1 MINKKIFFK
10 GYKSILAH
18 DSPAIA
24 LGCCF
29 IAIGALLKNL
39 GFNIQESIFSTML
52 TYALPGSLVMAESL
66 LVGAS
71 LLNIFLAVWFVNA
84 RLYPMA
90 VSLFPLMMHK
100 NQPKWKYYFSCH
112 FIAVSAWLIMK
123 NNYKSIPKEQRIDY
137 WIGIGSATWSVA
149 VLGTFIGFH
158 FSDLGNVFSQI
169 INGAFNSSALFGGF
183 IGVLIVGFT
192 RAAFSNEAGV
202 GSASIAHSAAKTK
215 EPVSEGMVA
224 LLEPFIDTVVI
235 CTMTA
240 IVIIIT
246 GNHTVGGLSGSEL
259 TTQAFGSIYKGFEY
273 ILAIAILLFAFS
285 TMISWSYYG
294 LKSWTF
300 LFGKSKFSDISY
312 KSIFL

>member
-1 MINKKIFFK
+1 MINRKFFFK

-100 NQPKWKYYFSCH
+100 DQPKWKYYFSCH

-123 NNYKSIPKEQRIDY
+123 SNYKSIPKKHRIDY
-137 WIGIGSATWSVA
+137 WIGIGSATWSIA
-149 VLGTFIGFH
+149 VIGTVIGF
-158 FSDLGNVFSQI
+158 FSSEFLNKDLMMGLAILNPIYFLCMMVGASKTIQI
-169 INGAFNSSALFGGF
+169 SLSVLLGAILGPIFYFLSPEWSILLGG
-183 IGVLIVGFT
+183 V
-192 RAAFSNEAGV
+192 
-202 GSASIAHSAAKTK
+202 
-215 EPVSEGMVA
+215 
-224 LLEPFIDTVVI
+224 
-235 CTMTA
+235 
-240 IVIIIT
+240 
-246 GNHTVGGLSGSEL
+246 VGGTIAYFVGEL
-259 TTQAFGSIYKGFEY
+259 NVS
-273 ILAIAILLFAFS
+273 
-285 TMISWSYYG
+285 
-294 LKSWTF
+294 
-300 LFGKSKFSDISY
+300 
-312 KSIFL
+312 